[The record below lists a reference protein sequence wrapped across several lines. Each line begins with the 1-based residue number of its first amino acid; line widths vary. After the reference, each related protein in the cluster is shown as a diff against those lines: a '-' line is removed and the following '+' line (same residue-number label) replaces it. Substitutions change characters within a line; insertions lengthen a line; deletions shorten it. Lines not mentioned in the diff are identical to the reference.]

1 MKSRNKKYIWL
12 PILLLIYGAAMGVVF
27 GPELIAAGKTWYLA
41 TILGIDVAVC
51 GTLFFFLRKKQELA
65 DRRNN
70 LNTKENG
77 IN

>member
-1 MKSRNKKYIWL
+1 
-12 PILLLIYGAAMGVVF
+12 MGVVF

-41 TILGIDVAVC
+41 TILGIDFALC
-51 GTLFFFLRKKQELA
+51 IALFFFLRKKQILA

-70 LNTKENG
+70 INTKKNG